1 MAVKWSSGYTTQYG
15 AVLYVGAETY
25 VSGSSV
31 KIVVYWKL
39 ASGSSLYVSHARLA
53 VSGSTSYSA
62 EVAINGAGTAS
73 RWLWER
79 TITVSRQYGSV
90 VNGSFTVTLSGYG
103 GSTTVTVPYSVPALP
118 YNTPAQP
125 TNFRAQR
132 VSDRKFN
139 LSWSASSTQAAP
151 IQDFRFAK
159 RINNSSWQYS
169 ILSASA
175 CSYVD
180 STGAAPDSKIDYAL
194 QTRNQNKQSDY
205 VFIYNMYTTPAAP
218 SGLTVSRDG
227 LNVVLKWVNNA
238 KYAKQI
244 EIWDS
249 DVLLATVDS
258 VSSYTDVSPNPS
270 ISHSYKVR
278 TVIDGVYSDYSESEN
293 ITLLTPPLAPTSLSP
308 NGGYM
313 PVVASHKFSWVHNS
327 VDGSSQT
334 DFKLQV
340 RVSADSEW
348 LDLDLSENDE
358 VSLPSEENSRISIVR
373 VSTAPTRNYAYISVE
388 GYEGQLQWRVATKGD
403 HDEYS
408 PWSTLALVNVVAPPT
423 LIVNTPKTGE
433 TITSNTVTTSITT
446 SDDALYSW
454 TAILYSSD
462 SETPVATNKGVK
474 PKGTTHAETVFKNLK
489 NGSSYTI
496 SWTITGLVESMNSDK
511 SFTVKYA
518 APRELTATGK
528 INMSMGGLTFKIE
541 DTGEDGEDVERF
553 ALYRYDTNNDSRE
566 LISDGVSLPTNIPV
580 PIPVFDGSTEYQIVS
595 YSALGEVA
603 YGKIVLPSQAEI
615 ARLNNIVWINW
626 GARDEFALGLIYNID
641 CELQP
646 AREYVKDYFFAGA
659 TKPVVVA
666 GKQIRR
672 TLTLSAYLGC
682 PNRPLP
688 YTDGTIR
695 PTLEIVQSLW
705 DLAQTASLVTVRA
718 PDYPILKGYLS
729 GFSMPRDETNSYTV
743 SLTVT
748 EAN

>member
-1 MAVKWSSGYTTQYG
+1 MAVQWSSGYVTQYG
-15 AVLYVGAETY
+15 AKLYVGAETY
-25 VSGSSV
+25 VTGSNV
-31 KIVVYWKL
+31 KIAVYWKL
-39 ASGSSLYVSHARLA
+39 GSGSSLYVSHAKLA

-73 RWLWER
+73 HWLWER
-79 TITVSRQYGSV
+79 TITVSRKYGSA
-90 VNGSFTVTLSGYG
+90 VNGSFTATLSGYG
-103 GSTTVTVPYSVPALP
+103 GSTTITVPYSVPALP
-118 YNTPAQP
+118 YNTPAKP
-125 TNFRAQR
+125 TNFKAQR
-132 VSDRKFN
+132 VSDTKFN
-139 LSWSASSTQAAP
+139 LSWSASSTQDAP

-159 RINNSSWQYS
+159 RINNGSWQYAS
-169 ILSASA
+169 LSASA
-175 CSYVD
+175 RSYVD

-205 VFIYNMYTTPAAP
+205 VFVYDMYTTPAAP
-218 SGLTVSRDG
+218 SGLTVSREG

-249 DVLLATVDS
+249 HVLLATVDS
-258 VSSYTDVSPNPS
+258 VSSYTVVSPDPS
-270 ISHSYKVR
+270 IPHSYKVR
-278 TVIDGVYSDYSESEN
+278 AVIDGVYSDYSESEN

-313 PVVASHKFSWVHNS
+313 PVGAAHKFSWIHNS
-327 VDGSSQT
+327 VDGSAQT
-334 DFKLQV
+334 AFKLQI
-340 RVSADSEW
+340 RVSANSEW
-348 LDLDLSENDE
+348 LNLSAGDE
-358 VSLPSEENSRISIVR
+358 VSLPSEDNSRISMDR
-373 VSTAPTRNYAYISVE
+373 VGPAPIYNYTYIRVE

-423 LIVNTPKTGE
+423 LIVNTPKTWE

-446 SDDALYSW
+446 SDDDLYSW
-454 TAILYSSD
+454 TAILYPYDSD
-462 SETPVATNKGVK
+462 TPVATNKGVK
-474 PKGTTHAETVFKNLK
+474 PEGTTHVETVFKNLK
-489 NGSSYTI
+489 NGSNYTI
-496 SWTITGLVESMNSDK
+496 SWIITGLVESMDFNQ

-566 LISDGVSLPTNIPV
+566 LISDGVSLPTNV
-580 PIPVFDGSTEYQIVS
+580 SDPIPVFDGSTEYQIVS
-595 YSALGEVA
+595 YSALGQVA
-603 YGKIVLPSQAEI
+603 YGKIVLPSQPEI
-615 ARLNNIVWINW
+615 TQLNNIVWINW
-626 GARDEFALGLIYNID
+626 GARNEFALGLIYNID

-659 TKPVVVA
+659 TKPVVFA

-695 PTLEIVQSLW
+695 PTLEIVHSLW
-705 DLAQTASLVTVRA
+705 DLAQTASLITVRA